1 MITRAGWTT
10 VVGAGLLAAA
20 GATLGLLSLHVL
32 AATAV
37 LLVVAA
43 VVQVRVRRPEI
54 TVRRMVRPARVHVGT
69 TARVELEISSSP
81 HRATSVLTLVDP
93 IGDRT
98 SARLRLAPMPPRV
111 STRAAYRLP
120 TRRRGEVPIGP
131 LAIEWSDALGL
142 ARRFR
147 PVADHVRLVVLPQ
160 VEVISPLPRLTGSD
174 PLSSQRGRPGS
185 GPSGD
190 EFHSLRPYVVGDD
203 LRRVHWPMSA
213 RRDELVIR
221 VDEEPHQARLT
232 VVLDQAEG
240 RADTE
245 IFERMVSAAASIA
258 SAHWQAGDLVRLL
271 CTDGRSTGWVTG
283 QAAFDG
289 LLELLA
295 VTERVPA
302 LLLPADLTS
311 LLSHIGGGSDSV
323 AVVVGD
329 LSDAELLALPGRGF
343 RGAATALTVVRFRN
357 GQAPTPGRMAGT
369 TVIDVDPE
377 RPFSRA
383 WSAVVTADHRRRP
396 APRSGVR

>member
-10 VVGAGLLAAA
+10 VGGAGLLAAA
-20 GATLGLLSLHVL
+20 GATLGLPALHVL

-37 LLVVAA
+37 LLVVGAMI
-43 VVQVRVRRPEI
+43 QVRAHRPEL
-54 TVRRMVRPARVHVGT
+54 TVRRTVRPAKVHVGT

-81 HRATSVLTLVDP
+81 RRASSVLTLVDP

-98 SARLRLAPMPPRV
+98 SARLRLAPLGPGV

-147 PVADHVRLVVLPQ
+147 PIADHVRLVVLPQ
-160 VEVISPLPRLTGSD
+160 VETIPPLPRLTGSD

-232 VVLDQAEG
+232 VVLDQAQE
-240 RADTE
+240 RADKE
-245 IFERMVSAAASIA
+245 DFERIVSAAASIA
-258 SAHWQAGDLVRLL
+258 TAHWQAGDLVRLL
-271 CTDGRSTGWVTG
+271 CTDGRGTGWITG

-295 VTERVPA
+295 VTHRIPA
-302 LLLPADLTS
+302 RELPADLTS
-311 LLSHIGGGSDSV
+311 LLSHIGGGSDTV
-323 AVVVGD
+323 AVVTGD
-329 LSDAELLALPGRGF
+329 LSDPELLALPGRGL
-343 RGAATALTVVRFRN
+343 RGAATALTVVRFRHES
-357 GQAPTPGRMAGT
+357 APTPVRMAGT
-369 TVIDVDPE
+369 TVIDVSPDQ
-377 RPFSRA
+377 PFART
-383 WSAVVTADHRRRP
+383 WSAVVTANHRRRP
-396 APRSGVR
+396 APRSAVR

>member
-10 VVGAGLLAAA
+10 LIGAGLLAAA
-20 GATLGLLSLHVL
+20 GVALGLSSLYVL
-32 AATAV
+32 AATAI

-43 VVQVRVRRPEI
+43 VVQVRTRRPELA
-54 TVRRMVRPARVHVGT
+54 VRRMVRPAQVHVGA
-69 TARVELEISSSP
+69 TARVELEISGP
-81 HRATSVLTLVDP
+81 RHRASPVLTLVDP

-98 SARLRLAPMPPRV
+98 GARLRLAPLAPGV

-142 ARRFR
+142 ARRSR
-147 PVADHVRLVVLPQ
+147 SVAERVRLVVLPR
-160 VEVISPLPRLTGSD
+160 VDPIPPLPRVTGSD

-203 LRRVHWPMSA
+203 LRRVHWAMSA

-232 VVLDQAEG
+232 LILDQARE
-240 RADTE
+240 RSDSEA
-245 IFERMVSAAASIA
+245 FERMVSAAASIA
-258 SAHWQAGDLVRLL
+258 TAHWHAGDLVRLL
-271 CTDGRSTGWVTG
+271 CTDGRSTGWITG

-295 VTERVPA
+295 VTERLPTDDLAADLAA
-302 LLLPADLTS
+302 LLA
-311 LLSHIGGGSDSV
+311 HIGDGSDTV
-323 AVVVGD
+323 AVVTGD
-329 LSDAELLALPGRGF
+329 LPDGDLAGLPGRRA
-343 RGAATALTVVRFRN
+343 RGAATALTVVRFRRRDA
-357 GQAPTPGRMAGT
+357 APVAGRLAGM
-369 TVIDVDPE
+369 TVIDVGSE
-377 RPFSRA
+377 RPFTGT
-383 WSAVVTADHRRRP
+383 WSTAVARGGRRP
-396 APRSGVR
+396 LATRTVT